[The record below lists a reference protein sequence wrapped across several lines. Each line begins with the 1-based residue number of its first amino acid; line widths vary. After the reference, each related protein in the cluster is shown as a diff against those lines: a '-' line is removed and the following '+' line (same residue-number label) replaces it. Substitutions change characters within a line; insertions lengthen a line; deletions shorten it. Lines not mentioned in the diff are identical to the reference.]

1 MIWNKKNQFKPGKRK
16 RIGYYLMI
24 TQPPSL
30 MRKGIF
36 SKLLIKDYKLM
47 ATKKG
52 KEKKKLYKQKIRKL
66 KKLKKKKNCKKI
78 KSQNSKN

>member
-16 RIGYYLMI
+16 RIEYYLMI

-47 ATKKG
+47 ETKKG
-52 KEKKKLYKQKIRKL
+52 KEKKKLYKQKIRKF
-66 KKLKKKKNCKKI
+66 KK
-78 KSQNSKN
+78 

>member
-16 RIGYYLMI
+16 RIEYYLMI

-47 ATKKG
+47 AKKRG
-52 KEKKKLYKQKIRKL
+52 
-66 KKLKKKKNCKKI
+66 KKKKNCTNR
-78 KSQNSKN
+78 KSENSKNEKKKNCKF

>member
-16 RIGYYLMI
+16 RIEYYLMI

-47 ATKKG
+47 AKKKG
-52 KEKKKLYKQKIRKL
+52 KEKKNCTNRKSENS
-66 KKLKKKKNCKKI
+66 KNEKKKKVRNF
-78 KSQNSKN
+78 QLYL

>member
-16 RIGYYLMI
+16 RIEYYLMI

-36 SKLLIKDYKLM
+36 SKLLIKYYKFM
-47 ATKKG
+47 AKKRG
-52 KEKKKLYKQKIRKL
+52 N
-66 KKLKKKKNCKKI
+66 KKKNCTNR
-78 KSQNSKN
+78 KSENSKNEKKKKSAKFSTVFIVC